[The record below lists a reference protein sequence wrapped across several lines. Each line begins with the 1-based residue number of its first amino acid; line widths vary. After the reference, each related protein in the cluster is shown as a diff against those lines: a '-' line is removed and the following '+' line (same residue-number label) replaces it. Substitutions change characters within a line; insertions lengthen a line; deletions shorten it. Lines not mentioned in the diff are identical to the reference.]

1 MGEWRWR
8 RDLGGHGRGG
18 CRYVFSCTIPLP
30 LVKSLPRAAYL
41 DSDVQQAWPAT
52 PSLYL
57 TSRLNFSRVH
67 PPNYYPPLSPTSNCL
82 PRKRA
87 QVRVARPVRPL
98 STRFAIRA
106 SATSALRARSSALT
120 RCFLL
125 CPSAHKLVQAAAR
138 AGEQDHELQRGNQKK
153 TLPFTPWAPLADSTR
168 GHAERRP
175 PHRAPGRVLLV
186 ALDAPAPPSALLSAT
201 DYLLFHSSVRDH
213 APAAVPRPLPVARPT
228 ARACCA
234 W

>member
-1 MGEWRWR
+1 MGTDEEGVVMYNRLGR
-8 RDLGGHGRGG
+8 RHLPSILPPALISPA
-18 CRYVFSCTIPLP
+18 YTLQTIIHL
-30 LVKSLPRAAYL
+30 SHRRATVCQGNEL
-41 DSDVQQAWPAT
+41 RSGW
-52 PSLYL
+52 L
-57 TSRLNFSRVH
+57 
-67 PPNYYPPLSPTSNCL
+67 
-82 PRKRA
+82 
-87 QVRVARPVRPL
+87 ARC
-98 STRFAIRA
+98 A
-106 SATSALRARSSALT
+106 
-120 RCFLL
+120 L
-125 CPSAHKLVQAAAR
+125 CPPASQYLVQAAAR